1 MLTLVVTGGIGSGKS
16 EVCHYLETK
25 GIPVYD
31 SDSRAKSLYDSDRE
45 LVERISAALG
55 CRISDDSGKV
65 DRKAL
70 ASVIFSDSRRL
81 EALESVVHPRVLED
95 FIAWRDAH
103 SGADIVVMESAIF
116 LQKPLFHPYVDKVV
130 LVDAPIEMRVM
141 RACRRDNA
149 DEQKIRARMAAQTF
163 DAAAADYLIINDS
176 GLDVL
181 HERTDMVLKEIVKQ
195 EKQKN
200 MKTNLARILSVS
212 GQHGLFTF
220 IAQARNGIIAEA
232 LSTKKRTALD
242 AHSRVNTLADISIYT
257 SEGEMKLQDVFLAL
271 KEALGDAQAPTSK
284 ASADELKALFAKA
297 VPTYDE
303 DRFYVSHMKKV
314 IDWYNEIVSF
324 ASLDFVTEGEEE
336 EVAEEEA

>member
-163 DAAAADYLIINDS
+163 DTAAADYLIINDS

-271 KEALGDAQAPTSK
+271 KEALGEAQAPTSK

>member
-31 SDSRAKSLYDSDRE
+31 SDSRVKSLYDSDRE

-65 DRKAL
+65 DRQAL

-149 DEQKIRARMAAQTF
+149 DQQKIRARMAAQTF

-200 MKTNLARILSVS
+200 IN
-212 GQHGLFTF
+212 
-220 IAQARNGIIAEA
+220 
-232 LSTKKRTALD
+232 
-242 AHSRVNTLADISIYT
+242 
-257 SEGEMKLQDVFLAL
+257 
-271 KEALGDAQAPTSK
+271 
-284 ASADELKALFAKA
+284 
-297 VPTYDE
+297 
-303 DRFYVSHMKKV
+303 
-314 IDWYNEIVSF
+314 
-324 ASLDFVTEGEEE
+324 
-336 EVAEEEA
+336 

>member
-70 ASVIFSDSRRL
+70 ASLIFSDSRRL

-163 DAAAADYLIINDS
+163 DTAAADYLIINDS